1 MAEDQSP
8 LKPVFRLHHL
18 KCKQGP
24 KGLASAWTGMNQHIT
39 VRDAW
44 NAPMQAVGVGNT
56 DQFHFIQSVFNGLEI
71 SLHCIQDNSK
81 LLAISVTLFRQSG
94 VEALAAT

>member
-39 VRDAW
+39 RSCCAWIQPSSQQLDQLLLPLPGPNRPAW
-44 NAPMQAVGVGNT
+44 NLGAK
-56 DQFHFIQSVFNGLEI
+56 
-71 SLHCIQDNSK
+71 SK
-81 LLAISVTLFRQSG
+81 GRCVDGGCER
-94 VEALAAT
+94 